1 MNLNI
6 RARREAAGMTQQ
18 ELAKAAGKSFRTI
31 QSWERDLSFPNA
43 EMVWK
48 LCEIFKVDPNEL
60 LGWYDEHPRQEAPAS
75 LPPEESELMR
85 NYRACSPQWRHTIS
99 MTARAAAGESREE
112 AEHPSSSGVVSE
124 AV

>member
-6 RARREAAGMTQQ
+6 KARREAAGMTQQ

-31 QSWERDLSFPNA
+31 QSWERDLSYPNA
-43 EMVWK
+43 EMVWRR
-48 LCEIFKVDPNEL
+48 CEIFKVDPNEL
-60 LGWYDEHPRQEAPAS
+60 LGWYEDHPRDETKSSSSPEA
-75 LPPEESELMR
+75 ELMR
-85 NYRACSPQWRHTIS
+85 NYRACSSQWKSTIS

-112 AEHPSSSGVVSE
+112 AERDAPARAVSE

>member
-6 RARREAAGMTQQ
+6 RTRREAAGMTQQ

-85 NYRACSPQWRHTIS
+85 NYRACTPQWRSTIS

-112 AEHPSSSGVVSE
+112 AERASSSGVVSE

>member
-6 RARREAAGMTQQ
+6 KARREAAGMTQQ

-31 QSWERDLSFPNA
+31 QSWERDLSYPNA
-43 EMVWK
+43 EMVWR

-60 LGWYDEHPRQEAPAS
+60 LGWNDRHPCDKAKQDS
-75 LPPEESELMR
+75 SPEEAELVR
-85 NYRACSPQWRHTIS
+85 NYRACTPQWRSTIT

-112 AEHPSSSGVVSE
+112 AERASSAGVVSE

>member
-6 RARREAAGMTQQ
+6 KARREAAGMTQQ

-31 QSWERDLSFPNA
+31 QSWERDLSYPNA
-43 EMVWK
+43 EMVWR
-48 LCEIFKVDPNEL
+48 LCEIFKVDPNEF
-60 LGWYDEHPRQEAPAS
+60 LGWYEDHPRDETKS
-75 LPPEESELMR
+75 SSSPEEAELMR
-85 NYRACSPQWRHTIS
+85 NYRACSSQWKSTIS

-112 AEHPSSSGVVSE
+112 AERDAPARSVSE

>member
-6 RARREAAGMTQQ
+6 KARREAAGMTQQ

-31 QSWERDLSFPNA
+31 QSWERDLSYPNA
-43 EMVWK
+43 EMVWR
-48 LCEIFKVDPNEL
+48 LCEIFKVDPNEF
-60 LGWYDEHPRQEAPAS
+60 LGWYEDHPRDETKS
-75 LPPEESELMR
+75 SSSPEEAELMR
-85 NYRACSPQWRHTIS
+85 NYRACTSQWKSTIS

-112 AEHPSSSGVVSE
+112 AERDAPARAVSE

>member
-6 RARREAAGMTQQ
+6 KARREAAGMTQQ

-31 QSWERDLSFPNA
+31 QSWERDLSYPNA
-43 EMVWK
+43 EMVWR

-60 LGWYDEHPRQEAPAS
+60 LGWYDDHPRESANEP
-75 LPPEESELMR
+75 LPPEEAELMR
-85 NYRACSPQWRHTIS
+85 NYRACTPQWRSTVS
-99 MTARAAAGESREE
+99 MTARAAAGESQEE
-112 AEHPSSSGVVSE
+112 AERASSAGVVSE

>member
-6 RARREAAGMTQQ
+6 KARREAAGMTQQ
-18 ELAKAAGKSFRTI
+18 ELANAAGKSFRTI
-31 QSWERDLSFPNA
+31 QSWERELSYPNA
-43 EMVWK
+43 EMVWR

-60 LGWYDEHPRQEAPAS
+60 LGWHECGLGDKEKQATS
-75 LPPEESELMR
+75 PEEAELMR
-85 NYRACSPQWRHTIS
+85 NYRACSSQWKSTIS

-112 AEHPSSSGVVSE
+112 AERDAPARAVSE